1 MAIRLILSDEDK
13 NILNE
18 ALRQYALP
26 TMNKKKQTLEEKRFV
41 AQIESLIMQINFS
54 KEIPQLWTKW
64 DKTIVILGQDY
75 SQNGTRLQSK
85 LL

>member
-1 MAIRLILSDEDK
+1 MAIKLILSSEDK

-18 ALRQYALP
+18 ALRQYALS

-54 KEIPQLWTKW
+54 KEIH
-64 DKTIVILGQDY
+64 
-75 SQNGTRLQSK
+75 
-85 LL
+85 

>member
-1 MAIRLILSDEDK
+1 MIVSLTKERRKKMAIKLILSSEDK

-26 TMNKKKQTLEEKRFV
+26 TMNKKKQTLEEKRLL

-54 KEIPQLWTKW
+54 KEI
-64 DKTIVILGQDY
+64 I
-75 SQNGTRLQSK
+75 
-85 LL
+85 

>member
-1 MAIRLILSDEDK
+1 MAIKLILSSEDK

-26 TMNKKKQTLEEKRFV
+26 TMNKKKQTLEEKRLL

-54 KEIPQLWTKW
+54 KEIIQLWTKW
-64 DKTIVILGQDY
+64 DKGIVILGQDY
-75 SQNGTRLQSK
+75 SKYGARLQQK
-85 LL
+85 